1 MAPQEIEN
9 QAGNS
14 VDLETNDLREPLL
27 SNDDDDERPDAAP
40 SADDNDNNNNINNT
54 EIQKDIVLRKCC
66 KSGNDDDDDDEA
78 VIRVN
83 HNVFLNLLL
92 AVLYGISNSLWS
104 GTAYVAYLK
113 KLGHGSNG
121 PVGDIEAVSGLASLF
136 CALPIGYMA
145 DKMGR
150 SIVIRAGGILLF
162 CTAVLQIGILEWV
175 GTDFEH
181 EQDKSNKHNTALWLM
196 GAIMIFWG
204 LGDGVVNGPC
214 QALYADSTPE
224 GERSTYFTY
233 QFACYLTAS
242 AVGPLVSIVMFQ
254 TLGDEWDMYHLRLV
268 IYAGLGME
276 VFNAFLMMRFDDKKA
291 LETDDDDDD
300 SDYGDVGGV
309 ANSSDEPEGIP
320 EDEVSSS
327 SSESSTAQSP
337 LQKRQEW
344 IPYIVF
350 ISGLIS
356 SLGSGMTVKFF
367 PLFFKDEVGMTPSQV
382 QVIYCLVP
390 LVMVILGALCTK
402 IAGAGVGRVQTTA
415 LYNIGGISLL
425 LCMVFFKKFLD
436 VHPIY
441 LVPIYVFR
449 TGLMN
454 ATYPLCE
461 SILMDFVPKDQRAR
475 WKSLDSVAS
484 FGWCGS
490 AAFGGWLADKYD
502 YTHTFL
508 VTAVFQIV
516 STGVWCLLL
525 PLVPRVEGSQVAEEE
540 AEDEDE
546 AAAGDNVLG
555 NEVETGAEETITELS
570 EPLL

>member
-1 MAPQEIEN
+1 MPPQEET
-9 QAGNS
+9 GNS
-14 VDLETNDLREPLL
+14 IDHDSNDLREPLL
-27 SNDDDDERPDAAP
+27 QNDALEDQDDANPE
-40 SADDNDNNNNINNT
+40 
-54 EIQKDIVLRKCC
+54 EIQKDIVLKKCW
-66 KSGNDDDDDDEA
+66 KTSQEEEA

-92 AVLYGISNSLWS
+92 SVLYGISNSLWS

-121 PVGDIEAVSGLASLF
+121 PVGDIEAVSGLASLL
-136 CALPIGYMA
+136 CALPIGYLA

-150 SIVIRAGGILLF
+150 SIIIRAGGILLF
-162 CTAVLQIGILEWV
+162 VTAVLQIGILQWV
-175 GTDFEH
+175 GTDFE
-181 EQDKSNKHNTALWLM
+181 DDDDADANNKHNTALWLM

-224 GERSTYFTY
+224 GTRSTYFTY

-268 IYAGLGME
+268 IYVGLGME
-276 VFNAFLMMRFDDKKA
+276 VCNAWLMMLFDDKKA
-291 LETDDDDDD
+291 LDENDEDDESLEAEDNNP
-300 SDYGDVGGV
+300 V
-309 ANSSDEPEGIP
+309 DEPPEEV
-320 EDEVSSS
+320 EDELASTESSS
-327 SSESSTAQSP
+327 SQTP

-367 PLFFKDEVGMTPSQV
+367 PLFFKDEVGMSPSQV
-382 QVIYCLVP
+382 QVIYVLVP
-390 LVMVILGALCTK
+390 LVMVILGILCTK
-402 IAGAGVGRVQTTA
+402 IASAGLGRVQTTA
-415 LYNIGGISLL
+415 LYNVGGISLL
-425 LCMVFFKKFLD
+425 LTMVFFKKFLD

-441 LVPIYVFR
+441 LVPIYVIR

-454 ATYPLCE
+454 STYPLCE

-508 VTAVFQIV
+508 LTAIFQIV

-525 PLVPRVEGSQVAEEE
+525 PLVPRVEGSSPDE
-540 AEDEDE
+540 AEDEAEPQEDPVPSSE
-546 AAAGDNVLG
+546 IDNG
-555 NEVETGAEETITELS
+555 EPETITELS